1 MKDGIMDIVMTEL
14 QDRNIYLCEKYAPYF
29 VCSYACHEFN
39 LHNQRKKIYW
49 SGKSL
54 PNMRMHCLFVA
65 PPGFMKSHYLENMGG
80 GEYGIFR
87 DVGTK
92 IGYKQS
98 MTEPA
103 FVGSV
108 QSNNGSVRRIEGV
121 AEQYKTGM
129 CLIDEFSGITSAMK
143 SQMNSQLD
151 SQLLAVLDHGRVRKD
166 LASGM
171 ISYDTNMTVWG
182 GVQPARFDMTSGLGR
197 RFSFLVFL
205 PTPADNAKLRVAQHH
220 ARNVKPSH
228 IHMKALWDEIKAFKN
243 EIGKIRSVEFDD
255 SVLEFYEKQ
264 NLYSYET
271 SYFDRMLIGFEIS
284 TNGVRQEMNIS
295 ASDKELLALL
305 DQQRVWR
312 RQVNVGIDYLAISS
326 VMKRHPEN
334 KVHFNVLIE
343 ECAMF
348 GWNHEQ
354 VAQLVKKM
362 VDSGVIK
369 RRGQVLEL
377 RI

>member
-1 MKDGIMDIVMTEL
+1 MNDGIMDIVMNEL
-14 QDRNIYLCEKYAPYF
+14 ADRNVYKREVYAPYY

-49 SGKSL
+49 TGKSL

-65 PPGFMKSHYLENMGG
+65 PPGFMKSYYLENMGG

-108 QSNNGSVRRIEGV
+108 QSNNGAIRRIEGI

-129 CLIDEFSGITSAMK
+129 CLIDEFSGITNAMK

-166 LASGM
+166 LASGT
-171 ISYDTNMTVWG
+171 ISYDTNMTLWG

-205 PTPADNAKLRVAQHH
+205 PTPADNAKLRVAQHE
-220 ARNVKPSH
+220 ARNKKPSH
-228 IHMKALWDEIKAFKN
+228 MQMKALWDEIKAFKN
-243 EIGKIRSVEFDD
+243 DIGKIQSIEFDD

-271 SYFDRMLIGFEIS
+271 SYFDRMLVGFELANHGASSHMSIS
-284 TNGVRQEMNIS
+284 VG
-295 ASDKELLALL
+295 DKELMGLL
-305 DQQRVWR
+305 EQQRKWR
-312 RQVNVGIDYLAISS
+312 RQVNVGIDYLAITTI
-326 VMKRHPEN
+326 MKRFPEN
-334 KVHFNVLIE
+334 KVHFNVLAE
-343 ECAMF
+343 ECGMF

-354 VAQLVKKM
+354 IGILVKKM
-362 VDSGVIK
+362 IESGIIK
-369 RRGQVLEL
+369 RRGQMLEL
-377 RI
+377 SK